1 MYHLCFFNFRPTELT
16 LKYYTRLIYIYVR
29 QHQLKKRWCEFLL
42 KPEVQQSLLEGTV
55 AFYNGS
61 SRDICFMPLWY
72 SVAFK
77 NQKLDVYAEG
87 VKDKVTAC
95 HPNLNPVS

>member
-1 MYHLCFFNFRPTELT
+1 MEAAGT
-16 LKYYTRLIYIYVR
+16 
-29 QHQLKKRWCEFLL
+29 FL
-42 KPEVQQSLLEGTV
+42 
-55 AFYNGS
+55 
-61 SRDICFMPLWY
+61 MPLWY